1 MNQEEKFALRLK
13 QILAETGLHEIVVY
27 VTPEKEIAF
36 WVVETKKVEGVTS
49 ANQIKDWDGI
59 TWREKAD

>member
-1 MNQEEKFALRLK
+1 MNQEEKLALRLK

-36 WVVETKKVEGVTS
+36 WVVETKKVEGETKTENRV
-49 ANQIKDWDGI
+49 
-59 TWREKAD
+59 